1 MIHYISNEVLLLEQL
16 SAIVES
22 DTELKLSEEAVVNI
36 ETCYRFLQEHTKTHS
51 DDLLKLLN
59 ASFFDDAGRLKTSEL
74 AEKQRDMLQHY
85 ACGMGERIP
94 NEIVKLMLFLKIQS
108 FSYGFSGVRLELVQ
122 RMIDFY
128 NKGVMPVVYSKDI
141 PDERIALAHLALPL
155 FGEGE
160 VCVQNKIYSAQE
172 LESKYGWAP
181 LTLQMRET
189 DALLNGTQLTTAYGI
204 YNLIKSLRLMEWAD
218 FVASVSTQVFGG
230 NRSAFSEAM
239 QVVRPHKGLIETAQH
254 LRSLLKDST
263 WAEGGE
269 ALRPLPEAF
278 GSIPQIHGAVR
289 ESIGAIRKVIKTE
302 MNSVTDN
309 PILFPETKE
318 IIFGGNSHTLPLS
331 LAMDFLAITLTSLG
345 NISERRVFYLL
356 STAGKDIENEI
367 DYPIFQRIIEG
378 ILNENRR
385 LSTPA
390 SIESPILFEKTI
402 DIKGM
407 GGSSAIKAE
416 QVVKNIQ
423 EILAIELILAT
434 SLWKKKQF
442 SYHSALFKSYLDF
455 MAEEETSTLKKQI
468 KCTIAFFA
476 TKGE

>member
-1 MIHYISNEVLLLEQL
+1 MEHYISNEVLLLEQL
-16 SAIVES
+16 TAIIEG
-22 DTELKLSEEAVVNI
+22 DTQLKLSEEAVINI
-36 ETCYRFLQEHTKTHS
+36 ETCHRFLS
-51 DDLLKLLN
+51 DYLQKDPKALNKLSVDSMSLL
-59 ASFFDDAGRLKTSEL
+59 R
-74 AEKQRDMLQHY
+74 HY
-85 ACGMGERIP
+85 ACGIGER
-94 NEIVKLMLFLKIQS
+94 
-108 FSYGFSGVRLELVQ
+108 YSGVRLALVQ
-122 RMIDFY
+122 RLIDFY
-128 NKGVMPVVYSKDI
+128 NHGVFPVVYSKDI

-160 VCVQNKIYSAQE
+160 VCIQHKVYSAQE
-172 LESKYGWAP
+172 LEGKYGWQP
-181 LTLQMRET
+181 LLSEGREA

-204 YNLIKSLRLMEWAD
+204 YNLSKSLKLIQWAD

-230 NRSAFSEAM
+230 NLSAFSEAM
-239 QVVRPHKGLIETAQH
+239 QVVRPHKGLVETAEH
-254 LRSLLKDST
+254 LRMLLKDSILSEHPQ
-263 WAEGGE
+263 AFSSM
-269 ALRPLPEAF
+269 PEAF
-278 GSIPQIHGAVR
+278 CSIPQIHGAVR
-289 ESIGAIRKVIKTE
+289 ESIAAIRKVIKTE

-309 PILFPETKE
+309 PILFPETQE
-318 IIFGGNSHTLPLS
+318 VIFGGNSHTLPLS

-356 STAGKDIENEI
+356 SNIGKEIETEI

-407 GGSSAIKAE
+407 GGSSAIKCE
-416 QVVKNIQ
+416 QVVKNIE

-442 SYHSALFKSYLDF
+442 EHHSALFKEYLSF
-455 MAEEETSTLKKQI
+455 MAEEEVTTLKKQI
-468 KCTIAFFA
+468 EHTIRFF
-476 TKGE
+476 EMNNE

>member
-1 MIHYISNEVLLLEQL
+1 MEHYISNEVLLLEQL
-16 SAIVES
+16 TAIIEG
-22 DTELKLSEEAVVNI
+22 DTQLKLSEEAVINI
-36 ETCYRFLQEHTKTHS
+36 ETCHRFLS
-51 DDLLKLLN
+51 DYLQKDPKALNNLSVDSMSLL
-59 ASFFDDAGRLKTSEL
+59 R
-74 AEKQRDMLQHY
+74 HY
-85 ACGMGERIP
+85 ACGIGERIP

-108 FSYGFSGVRLELVQ
+108 FSYGYSGVRLALVQ
-122 RMIDFY
+122 RLIDFY
-128 NKGVMPVVYSKDI
+128 NQGVFPVVYSKDI

-160 VCVQNKIYSAQE
+160 VCIQHKVYSAQE
-172 LESKYGWAP
+172 LEGKYGWQP
-181 LTLQMRET
+181 LSSEGREA

-204 YNLIKSLRLMEWAD
+204 YNLSKSLKLIQWAD

-230 NRSAFSEAM
+230 NLSAFSEAM
-239 QVVRPHKGLIETAQH
+239 QVVRPHKGLVETAEH
-254 LRSLLKDST
+254 LRMLLKDSVLSEHPQ
-263 WAEGGE
+263 AFSSM
-269 ALRPLPEAF
+269 PEAF
-278 GSIPQIHGAVR
+278 CSIPQIHGAVR
-289 ESIGAIRKVIKTE
+289 ESIAAIRKVIKTE

-309 PILFPETKE
+309 PILFPETQE
-318 IIFGGNSHTLPLS
+318 VIFGGNSHTLPLS

-356 STAGKDIENEI
+356 SNIGKEIETEI

-407 GGSSAIKAE
+407 GGSSAIKCE
-416 QVVKNIQ
+416 QVVKNIE

-442 SYHSALFKSYLDF
+442 EHHSALFKEYLSF
-455 MAEEETSTLKKQI
+455 MAEEEVTTLKKQI
-468 KCTIAFFA
+468 EHTISFF
-476 TKGE
+476 EMNNE